1 MTHAPSSN
9 VASWLTSSP
18 HTISP
23 AIGGIAT
30 MLPTQ
35 PIPLPLQRQLTAQ
48 QAAGIQQVQN
58 QQIQV
63 QQQQQQQ
70 QQQILQHESV
80 NLAALGIVG
89 GSVSIGNAGTV

>member
-1 MTHAPSSN
+1 
-9 VASWLTSSP
+9 
-18 HTISP
+18 
-23 AIGGIAT
+23 

-63 QQQQQQQ
+63 QQQHQQQ
-70 QQQILQHESV
+70 QQQILQHE
-80 NLAALGIVG
+80 
-89 GSVSIGNAGTV
+89 VSNILSPLKMRGTILYLIYNNRKLF